1 MKIDMNTIAAT
12 KYIHQYKIS
21 TNDFTLH
28 KNYLLVLELR
38 SGPRTPL
45 RPTPLAPN
53 PGDVNGRFLFDCEF
67 SRLGLL
73 DAMDDDGTDE
83 YWDLDGRPKTP

>member
-1 MKIDMNTIAAT
+1 M
-12 KYIHQYKIS
+12 
-21 TNDFTLH
+21 FTLH
-28 KNYLLVLELR
+28 KNYLLVLELIA
-38 SGPRTPL
+38 GPRTPL

-53 PGDVNGRFLFDCEF
+53 PGEVNGRFLFDGEF

-73 DAMDDDGTDE
+73 DAMDEDGMDE

>member
-1 MKIDMNTIAAT
+1 MNIIAAT
-12 KYIHQYKIS
+12 NPLYLSREIA
-21 TNDFTLH
+21 TNDFTLY

-38 SGPRTPL
+38 AGPRTPL
-45 RPTPLAPN
+45 RPTPLAP
-53 PGDVNGRFLFDCEF
+53 GDVNGRFLFDGEF

-73 DAMDDDGTDE
+73 DAMDEDGMDE